1 MQKMG
6 SVMGF
11 YDAIPHSTAN
21 DESQVVVSGHRYL
34 GGEEYASW
42 HRRAAAFLI
51 DAWPLWLI
59 MFVLPAVPWMWGGWH
74 TFMVWVLL
82 VCLVGNL
89 AGFDGD
95 DTYRRAW
102 GQKLLGLVVVRPI
115 ITPQGAQWMWCK
127 PATHVAVL
135 RIMLHGFDFISFG
148 LGFLRPLWN
157 KYHQTFADS
166 LTGCVVIHAPD
177 PATLDIAKPT
187 RGVWVTKVN
196 G

>member
-1 MQKMG
+1 MQKVG
-6 SVMGF
+6 SLMGF

-21 DESQVVVSGHRYL
+21 EESQVVVSGHRYL

-42 HRRAAAFLI
+42 HRRAAAFVL
-51 DAWPLWLI
+51 DASPLWLI
-59 MFVLPAVPWMWGGWH
+59 IFVLPAVFWMRGGWH
-74 TFMVWVLL
+74 TYMVWVLL
-82 VCLVGNL
+82 VLLVVNL
-89 AGFDGD
+89 AGVDYN
-95 DTYRRAW
+95 DTYGRTW
-102 GQKLLGLVVVRPI
+102 GQKRLGLVVVRPI

>member
-1 MQKMG
+1 
-6 SVMGF
+6 MGF

-34 GGEEYASW
+34 GGEEFASW
-42 HRRAAAFLI
+42 HRRAVSFLI
-51 DAWPLWLI
+51 DLAPLWAL
-59 MFVLPAVPWMWGGWH
+59 MFIILPLYRFFGLGQSWQTAVTWIFLAATVLSLSGQGGNDPYKRSMGH
-74 TFMVWVLL
+74 KFM
-82 VCLVGNL
+82 
-89 AGFDGD
+89 
-95 DTYRRAW
+95 
-102 GQKLLGLVVVRPI
+102 GLVVVRPI

-127 PATHVAVL
+127 PAMNVAVL
-135 RIMLHGFDFISFG
+135 RIMLHGLDFISFG

-166 LTGCVVIHAPD
+166 LTGCVVIHAAD